1 MAIWP
6 VPVLG
11 SRSGRPLGPTAAERS
26 FETGLDTVPDPVLDP
41 PLAPSCP
48 HDQRSRAEVEGKQG
62 LRMRLGAAFF
72 ALAAAAIVAAWGWL
86 GAAVEMPVAPLA
98 PGEKMP
104 CVSYA
109 PFRGDQDPFGPDVPI
124 DPRQI
129 EEDLVHLKPLTDC
142 IRTYSVDHGLDQ
154 IPEIAGRHGMKVM
167 LGLWLSS
174 LPDLSRHQI
183 ETAVALARRYPDVI
197 QAIVVGNEVLLRGE
211 MSAPDLVNTIR
222 AVKAQVSMPV
232 TYADVWEFW
241 LRYRDIATAVDFI
254 TIHILPYWE
263 DFPIPIQGAAAH
275 VGAIRNE
282 VAAAFPNREILIGEF
297 GWPSA
302 GRMREGALPSPAN
315 QARVV
320 QEVLAQAKRD
330 NYRVNVIEAFD
341 QPWKR
346 QLEGTVGGHWGLYDA
361 YDRQPKFN
369 WGAAVSN
376 HPHWRWQAA
385 GGVALAAAIFAGA
398 LLARRR
404 AGFPVGSAQ
413 WSVITAMAFVSGT
426 LIGWTVE
433 NIPLESLNGGIWLRP
448 LAWAA
453 VAAMAPVACA
463 AAVACGTATP
473 SFAALLGRGA
483 DRPRQP
489 LTLVLGGLLIALAV
503 LAMQAALGLDFDPR
517 YRDFPFAPLTGGAF
531 PMLAVAVLR
540 RLLPEIRSGRSDGAE
555 LVSIEADAPARSYPG
570 SRSAAAEVAMA
581 AMLALSAVY
590 IVFNETI
597 ANWQALWFCAGL
609 VGLAVTL
616 VRVRAVPG

>member
-1 MAIWP
+1 
-6 VPVLG
+6 
-11 SRSGRPLGPTAAERS
+11 
-26 FETGLDTVPDPVLDP
+26 
-41 PLAPSCP
+41 
-48 HDQRSRAEVEGKQG
+48 
-62 LRMRLGAAFF
+62 MRLGAVFF

-86 GAAVEMPVAPLA
+86 GAAVEMPASPLG
-98 PGEKMP
+98 PGEKMQ

-109 PFRGDQDPFGPDVPI
+109 PFQGDQDPFGPDIPI

-129 EEDLVHLKPLTDC
+129 EEDLVRLKPLTDC

-174 LPDLSRHQI
+174 LPDLSRHQV
-183 ETAVALARRYPDVI
+183 ETAVALARRFPEVI

-211 MSAPDLVNTIR
+211 MSAPDLANTIR

-241 LRYRDIATAVDFI
+241 LRYREIASAVDFI

-263 DFPIPIQGAAAH
+263 DFPIPVQGAAAH
-275 VGAIRNE
+275 VRSIRSE

-302 GRMREGALPSPAN
+302 GRMREGALPSRAN

-361 YDRQPKFN
+361 YDRQAKFS
-369 WGAAVSN
+369 WGTAVSN
-376 HPHWRWQAA
+376 HPGWRWQAG
-385 GGVALAAAIFAGA
+385 GGVALAAAMFAAA
-398 LLARRR
+398 LAARRGTAAP
-404 AGFPVGSAQ
+404 AGSGLWLA
-413 WSVITAMAFVSGT
+413 IAAMAFVSGT

-433 NIPLESLNGGIWLRP
+433 NIPLESLTGGDWLRS

-453 VAAMAPVACA
+453 VALLAPVACA
-463 AAVACGTATP
+463 AAAVSGKTTP
-473 SFAALLGRGA
+473 SFALMLGRNA
-483 DRPRQP
+483 DRPRRP
-489 LTLVLGGLLIALAV
+489 LSLLLGALLIVLAV
-503 LAMQAALGLDFDPR
+503 LAMQAALGLVFDPR

-531 PMLAVAVLR
+531 PFLLVAAR
-540 RLLPEIRSGRSDGAE
+540 RLF
-555 LVSIEADAPARSYPG
+555 VAPPDPKRSYPV
-570 SRSAAAEVAMA
+570 AEVAAA
-581 AMLALSAVY
+581 AMLGLSAIY

-609 VGLAVTL
+609 IALAVTL
-616 VRVRAVPG
+616 VRAPDAPG